1 MVDIHEVAPYHPDA
15 DRFAHEPTFVQARV
29 GHGSD
34 DAVMV
39 QFAEELIQ
47 RALSRHGDELR
58 FFLAQPC
65 SAPDTWSSLCAG
77 TDSPSLG
84 IEYVRQAVCKLI
96 PNRTWVPTQTY
107 AAEHNPQKRKFIQCV
122 HAGRLSVLFG
132 DIFEIVDGRATSW
145 DYVGGRNISRPSA
158 KGKIGGFP
166 CQDASVL
173 NFRHR
178 TSTNRNAIADNSLR
192 TGKVFNAIVAIDE
205 DDANSEWAIYEN
217 VVQLAAQPQNEE
229 GSIVGPSNLAVAV
242 HMWVS
247 NLFWL
252 YWDA

>member
-15 DRFAHEPTFVQARV
+15 DRFAHEPGVLQARV
-29 GHGSD
+29 GHDSD

-65 SAPDTWSSLCAG
+65 SVPDTWSSLCAG

-96 PNRTWVPTQTY
+96 PNSTWVPTQTY
-107 AAEHNPQKRKFIQCV
+107 AAEHNRRKRKFIQCV

-158 KGKIGGFP
+158 KVEREDWTLFQRALNQLIRMIRVLPRMTLLAHPSRSRCCLNCTMVAMAAMFQRFIRQQFDLRRLFP
-166 CQDASVL
+166 L
-173 NFRHR
+173 NTR
-178 TSTNRNAIADNSLR
+178 L
-192 TGKVFNAIVAIDE
+192 E
-205 DDANSEWAIYEN
+205 
-217 VVQLAAQPQNEE
+217 
-229 GSIVGPSNLAVAV
+229 
-242 HMWVS
+242 
-247 NLFWL
+247 
-252 YWDA
+252 